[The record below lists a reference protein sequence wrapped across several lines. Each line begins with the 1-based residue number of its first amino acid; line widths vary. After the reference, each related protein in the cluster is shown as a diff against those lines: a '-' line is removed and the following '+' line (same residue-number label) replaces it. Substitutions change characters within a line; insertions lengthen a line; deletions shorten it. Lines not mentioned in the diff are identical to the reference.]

1 MADRGSGGYFG
12 SPEETEMF
20 RTLIPVVSLLGL
32 LLACGDVKE
41 SSALSSPADQSSQQP
56 TEPAE
61 VELDAGLAATLK
73 AADGHDGVEDQIIS
87 ECSECSLAMEGDPEV
102 SSTVGDYEIHFCG
115 TGCKARFDEDPSAGI
130 VAMQAAMESDQ

>member
-1 MADRGSGGYFG
+1 
-12 SPEETEMF
+12 MF
-20 RTLIPVVSLLGL
+20 RNLTPVVSLLGL
-32 LLACGDVKE
+32 LLACGEVKE
-41 SSALSSPADQSSQQP
+41 SSSLSSPVDQTSQKP

-61 VELDAGLAATLK
+61 VELDAALAAILK
-73 AADGHDGVEDQIIS
+73 AADGHDGVEDKVIS

-130 VAMQAAMESDQ
+130 DAMQAAMDPDQ